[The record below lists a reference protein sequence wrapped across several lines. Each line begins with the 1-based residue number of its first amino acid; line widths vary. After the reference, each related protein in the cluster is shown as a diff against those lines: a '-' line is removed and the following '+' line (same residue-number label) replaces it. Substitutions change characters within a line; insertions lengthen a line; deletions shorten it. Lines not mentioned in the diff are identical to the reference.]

1 MNIMGRGT
9 ADEVREAEYESLK
22 CTISIQ
28 FQFTCVVQ
36 IKPGTL
42 TLAMQMPRR
51 LKQEYYYRIYSPERC
66 QTQPKVAT
74 HEATQKPLLYIK

>member
-1 MNIMGRGT
+1 MMNLMGRGT

-28 FQFTCVVQ
+28 FQFTFVVQ

-42 TLAMQMPRR
+42 MLTMQMPHR
-51 LKQEYYYRIYSPERC
+51 LKQEYYQIYSPERC

-74 HEATQKPLLYIK
+74 HEATQKPLLFIK